1 MEILNTRLVELLSFD
16 GLSFTLDNNVP
27 IYLHNLLSL
36 PVDSK
41 DSKKVTINK
50 LGDYYLNLL
59 NTEKTKSGGFS
70 AQPSNELRILED
82 KVQIL
87 KDIKSYKLELE
98 RDKYKK
104 AEESIKRDE
113 EKNAIKEI
121 LSKRKFESLTN
132 LTDEQLLELFNK

>member
-1 MEILNTRLVELLSFD
+1 MEILNKRLVELLSFD

-27 IYLHNLLSL
+27 IYLHNLLFL

-59 NTEKTKSGGFS
+59 NNEKTKSGGFS
-70 AQPSNELRILED
+70 AQPSNELSILED
-82 KVQIL
+82 KVKIL

-113 EKNAIKEI
+113 ERNVIKEI
-121 LSKRKFESLTN
+121 LSKRKFESLAN

>member
-1 MEILNTRLVELLSFD
+1 MEILNKRLVELLSFD

-50 LGDYYLNLL
+50 LGDHYLKLL
-59 NTEKTKSGGFS
+59 AEEENKSGGFS
-70 AQPSNELRILED
+70 AQPSNELSILED
-82 KVQIL
+82 KVKIL
-87 KDIKSYKLELE
+87 KDIKAYKLELE

-104 AEESIKRDE
+104 AEESIKRNE
-113 EKNAIKEI
+113 EKDVIKEI
-121 LSKRKFESLTN
+121 LSKRKFKSLED
-132 LTDEQLLELFNK
+132 LTDEQLLELYNK